1 MAIPEDVIKKTK
13 KLREEINYHNY
24 RYYVLNQPVI
34 SDYEYDML
42 IKELIE
48 IEKNYPELITG
59 DSPTQRIGGKPS
71 EGFPP
76 VEHSPPMLSLDN
88 TYSREEVIEFHNRVK
103 RLLGETPS
111 YTTELKIDGVAV
123 SLVYSDFILVK
134 ASTRGDG
141 RVGDEITANIK
152 TIRSIPL
159 RLITDKTILKD
170 IEVRGE
176 VFIPKKAFLELN
188 KEREEK
194 GLPLFVNPRNAAA
207 GSLKMLDPKEVAKR
221 RLDVFI
227 HTVPRPIEK
236 VDSHFSMLGLL
247 KDAKLKT
254 NPQTRYCKTLNDVLK
269 YRDEWEEKRKELP
282 YEVDGIVIKVDR
294 FTYQSELGS
303 TEKSP
308 RWAIAYKYP
317 APQATT
323 RVLDIVPQVGRTG
336 IITPVAMLEP
346 IFLSGSTI
354 KRATLHNA
362 DEIKRKDIRIGDKVF
377 IQKGG
382 EVIPEVVKVI
392 LEARTGEEKI
402 FKMPERCPVCG
413 LKVTRYKGEV
423 AYRCINAGCPAQ
435 VKGRIIHF
443 TSRNAMDI
451 EGFGEKLVSALVERE
466 LLKNYA
472 DIYFLKKEELL
483 SLDRMA
489 EKSADNL
496 LCAIEKSKKRR
507 FDRVIF
513 ALGIRE
519 VGSHTANLLAS
530 HFQRMDRLKGAT
542 YEELTEIPEIGP
554 VVADSIVKFFL
565 DTEDKRIINR
575 LKEAGVNMGKKEK
588 EELPKPLLGKTFVF
602 TGTLSIYRRDE
613 ATRLIEGLGARVSS
627 SISKKTDFVVI
638 GENPGSKYNK
648 AKELGVKTISEEEFT
663 EMISKCKMSV

>member
-42 IKELIE
+42 IRELIE

-194 GLPLFVNPRNAAA
+194 GLPLFANPRNAAA

-227 HTVPRPIEK
+227 HTVPRPIER

-269 YRDEWEEKRKELP
+269 YRDEWEEKRKDLP

-336 IITPVAMLEP
+336 IITPVAILEP

-377 IQKGG
+377 IEKGG

-413 LKVTRYKGEV
+413 SKVTRYKGEV

-530 HFQRMDRLKGAT
+530 HFQRIGRLKRAT

-575 LKEAGVNMGKKEK
+575 LKEAGVNMGKEEK
-588 EELPKPLLGKTFVF
+588 EELPKPLLGKTFVL

-613 ATRLIEGLGARVSS
+613 ATRLIEGLGGRVSS

-638 GENPGSKYNK
+638 GENPGSKYEK